1 MLTFNVL
8 FKNLN
13 EFNQKIMKKVIVTF
27 IAFFIFSLTQATPII
42 PSLNLSE
49 TAVLTDLEL
58 NKEASFIASK
68 EMPGKKRANR
78 RSSRKKSRRKKE
90 K

>member
-1 MLTFNVL
+1 MVTFNVL

-68 EMPGKKRANR
+68 EMPRKKKASRKGKRSKKRR
-78 RSSRKKSRRKKE
+78 E